1 MWKQASKILAL
12 RSSRQ
17 LNFHNFRWSG
27 QQSFVNP
34 AVFSL
39 SLQAASVLQD
49 PAFLL
54 ASRCLHQQAGSE
66 QVDLN
71 YRSPTEQIWPAS
83 PRQQKVASRVL
94 RALEY
99 ALSEPPF
106 LETLIKTYGVCI
118 EEVRMSPDMLTAYVL
133 WSGHPD
139 CEEPAQNELQSRL
152 SKIRV
157 SVGKALKARHVP
169 KLEFRLN
176 QLTESQAAV
185 EQELDRLKAGPE

>member
-1 MWKQASKILAL
+1 VLRAPSKGWFRSALDSARDSLDVAFPKLVLVLVMWKQASKILAL

-71 YRSPTEQIWPAS
+71 YRS
-83 PRQQKVASRVL
+83 V
-94 RALEY
+94 
-99 ALSEPPF
+99 F
-106 LETLIKTYGVCI
+106 C
-118 EEVRMSPDMLTAYVL
+118 
-133 WSGHPD
+133 
-139 CEEPAQNELQSRL
+139 
-152 SKIRV
+152 
-157 SVGKALKARHVP
+157 
-169 KLEFRLN
+169 
-176 QLTESQAAV
+176 QA
-185 EQELDRLKAGPE
+185 